1 MKNDKKEISVSE
13 SRTITVIRTCA
24 MFCIILCHYFAFF
37 EGFEPVSQLL
47 NVGVP
52 IFFIISGFLYG
63 QKRITSALQWY
74 KKQFIKI
81 IIPLY
86 TYYLISGLFLLAV
99 GKFGELNF
107 FEFLKQLL
115 NLQGICG
122 GEIGNIQTGHL
133 WFITFILI
141 CYLIT
146 PLLQLLREKLNLLK
160 VALLIVVV
168 SFVWIAIILN
178 INNVYFISWFPGI
191 LSYIF
196 AYYLAAY
203 WKRDNKKLFVFCGS
217 IVLAFCSVAI
227 RLYVK
232 RIVDHGNEALGQLY
246 DCVFVPYSQCFL
258 AFGLFFILFYTCLKV
273 DRLIA
278 SLSKILKVFDRYSY
292 YVYIVHYMFVEGVV
306 ALNLFVD
313 NIFIVSL
320 LFVLLTIVYS
330 IVLR

>member
-217 IVLAFCSVAI
+217 IVL
-227 RLYVK
+227 
-232 RIVDHGNEALGQLY
+232 H
-246 DCVFVPYSQCFL
+246 
-258 AFGLFFILFYTCLKV
+258 
-273 DRLIA
+273 
-278 SLSKILKVFDRYSY
+278 
-292 YVYIVHYMFVEGVV
+292 
-306 ALNLFVD
+306 
-313 NIFIVSL
+313 
-320 LFVLLTIVYS
+320 FVLLQS
-330 IVLR
+330 DCM